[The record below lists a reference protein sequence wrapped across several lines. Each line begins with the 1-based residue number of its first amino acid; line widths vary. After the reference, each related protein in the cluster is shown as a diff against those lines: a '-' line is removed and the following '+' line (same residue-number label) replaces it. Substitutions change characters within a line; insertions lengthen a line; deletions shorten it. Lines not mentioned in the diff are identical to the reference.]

1 MDLMDGEPTGGEDH
15 LVELARAIDHAL
27 ERHDRAVALSA
38 GEELLEALF
47 AHHRALRP
55 FRERSDPLTAAV
67 LETATVGMIAEVA
80 LAIGELGD
88 GSRWPS
94 SLLRRHVEQ
103 LADIEAD
110 CGIAPRSSSASIA
123 EP

>member
-1 MDLMDGEPTGGEDH
+1 MDPMDREPTGGGDH
-15 LVELARAIDHAL
+15 LVALARAVDHAL
-27 ERHDRAVALSA
+27 ERHDRAVALST

-47 AHHRALRP
+47 AHHRAMRP
-55 FRERSDPLTAAV
+55 IRERTDPLTAAV

-88 GSRWPS
+88 GPRWPPP
-94 SLLRRHVEQ
+94 LLRRHVEQ
-103 LADIEAD
+103 LTDLEAD
-110 CGIAPRSSSASIA
+110 CAIAQRSRSSSIA

>member
-1 MDLMDGEPTGGEDH
+1 MNLMDREPTGGGAD
-15 LVELARAIDHAL
+15 LVGLARAVDHAL
-27 ERHDRAVALSA
+27 EHHDRAAALSM
-38 GEELLEALF
+38 GEDLLEALF

-55 FRERSDPLTAAV
+55 AREHCDPLTAAV

-88 GSRWPS
+88 GARLPPP
-94 SLLRRHVEQ
+94 LLRRHVEQ
-103 LADIEAD
+103 LADLEAD
-110 CGIAPRSSSASIA
+110 CGLAPSSCRASIA